1 MPSEIKITKI
11 EIVKIEYGLEDVE
24 PDPTIG
30 IPIYKP
36 GSLMKRTADLLRIHT
51 NEGLIGEYTGGPSIE
66 YAGIPI
72 IAPYLIGRNPLER
85 EQIFNDAKQALRQN
99 ARMGLGAI
107 DIALWDLA
115 GKYYEAPLYELL
127 GGTKKKLPCYAST
140 FVGDHNEGGLNT
152 AEAYA
157 EFAQDCLD
165 LGYPAFK
172 IHGWQDATIQKQID
186 VVHAVGNQVGGKM
199 DLMLDPFCAIN
210 TFGEALKIGWAC
222 DEHKYFWLEDP
233 FKDGGVSAHA
243 HRKLRQLIKTP
254 LLQLEHIRG
263 LESHVDFIVNEATD
277 FVRADPDYDGGVTGV
292 MKIAHAAEGFGLDV
306 ELHSPG
312 PVRRHLMA
320 SMRNTNYYE
329 MGLLHPK
336 VRAFHPEIYKNGYS
350 DEIDTIDENGFVEI
364 PDGDGLGVEY
374 DWDFIDD
381 NTIDKVTFGN

>member
-1 MPSEIKITKI
+1 MKISEIKTAEVQIKVDQKPTYKYHYVRI
-11 EIVKIEYGLEDVE
+11 YTDEGIYGTGEASHVDGGWRGSTQTMAQQLIGKDPRDVDACFEGIRRSYIFRGGMAGLGISALTGLE
-24 PDPTIG
+24 
-30 IPIYKP
+30 
-36 GSLMKRTADLLRIHT
+36 
-51 NEGLIGEYTGGPSIE
+51 
-66 YAGIPI
+66 
-72 IAPYLIGRNPLER
+72 
-85 EQIFNDAKQALRQN
+85 
-99 ARMGLGAI
+99 
-107 DIALWDLA
+107 IALWDLA

-165 LGYPAFK
+165 MGYPAFK

-320 SMRNTNYYE
+320 SIRNTNYYE

-350 DEIDTIDENGFVEI
+350 DELDSIDQNGFVDV
-364 PDGDGLGVEY
+364 PDGHGLGVEY

-381 NTIDKVTFGN
+381 NTIDKITFTN